1 MYDFFV
7 EKKAAKL
14 IPILKMFIP
23 VLVFHSYKYISHP
36 FPTKIAMRII
46 YVHPYIWKPQK
57 HESFKKEVSKNIKF
71 E

>member
-1 MYDFFV
+1 MCDFFV
-7 EKKAAKL
+7 EKKAAKPF
-14 IPILKMFIP
+14 PILKMFIP